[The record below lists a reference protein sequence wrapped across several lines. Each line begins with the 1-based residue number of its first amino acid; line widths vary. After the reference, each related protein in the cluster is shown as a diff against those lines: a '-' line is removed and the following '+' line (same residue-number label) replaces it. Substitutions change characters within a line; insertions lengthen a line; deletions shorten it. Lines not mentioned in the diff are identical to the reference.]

1 MEGGPVRGALVVAVA
16 LAAASCAGGGDPTV
30 SAEPAAAAGPA
41 LAAITSVAPTTAPPA
56 TTAPPTAAPA
66 TAVPATVAPATTAT
80 TAATARTAAPST
92 TSTTEAPRPGPR
104 VVAETGFSPYGSV
117 GGLTLVHPANR
128 VERVGFHESNHD
140 GARQQE
146 PLATAVAPVTM
157 ESRERGTAPRGSS
170 DVVVDPAGEIR
181 SPVTGTVKRGGTY
194 TLYCDHRDD
203 FVVIAPEANP
213 AWEVKILHISGL
225 AVRRGERVVAG
236 ETVIAGRATQL
247 PFESQVDELRTA
259 DPAWPHVHVEVVDP
273 SIPDRPSKGG
283 GGC

>member
-1 MEGGPVRGALVVAVA
+1 MAGGAVRGALVVAVG
-16 LAAASCAGGGDPTV
+16 LAAASCAVGGDPTV
-30 SAEPAAAAGPA
+30 SAEPAAAGPA
-41 LAAITSVAPTTAPPA
+41 LAAVTSVAPTIAPPA
-56 TTAPPTAAPA
+56 SVAAPTTALSA
-66 TAVPATVAPATTAT
+66 VAPAAVAPTTTAST
-80 TAATARTAAPST
+80 VATSTTAAPST

-104 VVAETGFSPYGSV
+104 VVTETGFSPYGSV

-146 PLATAVAPVTM
+146 PVATAVAPVTM
-157 ESRERGTAPRGSS
+157 ETRERGTPPRGSA
-170 DVVVDPAGEIR
+170 DIVVDPAGEIR

-203 FVVIAPEANP
+203 FVVIAPDANP
-213 AWEVKILHISGL
+213 AWEVKVLHISGL

>member
-1 MEGGPVRGALVVAVA
+1 MAGGPVRGALVVAAA
-16 LAAASCAGGGDPTV
+16 LAAVSCTGGGDPTV

-41 LAAITSVAPTTAPPA
+41 MAAVTTVVPTTAPPE
-56 TTAPPTAAPA
+56 TTAPTTAAPVTAAPA
-66 TAVPATVAPATTAT
+66 RVAPPTTAT
-80 TAATARTAAPST
+80 TAVST
-92 TSTTEAPRPGPR
+92 TTTEAPRPGPR

-117 GGLTLVHPANR
+117 GGITLVHPANR

-146 PLATAVAPVTM
+146 PLATAVAPVTL
-157 ESRERGTAPRGSS
+157 ESRERDTGPRGSA
-170 DVVVDPAGEIR
+170 DIVADPGGEIR

-194 TLYCDHRDD
+194 TLYCHHRDD
-203 FVVIAPEANP
+203 FVVIAPDANP
-213 AWEVKILHISGL
+213 AWEVKVLHIDGL
-225 AVRRGERVVAG
+225 VVRRGDRVVAG
-236 ETVIAGRATQL
+236 ETVIAGRPTQL

-283 GGC
+283 GC

>member
-1 MEGGPVRGALVVAVA
+1 MAGGAVRGALVVAVG
-16 LAAASCAGGGDPTV
+16 LAAASCAGGGGPTV

-41 LAAITSVAPTTAPPA
+41 LATITSVAPTTAPPA
-56 TTAPPTAAPA
+56 SAAAPTTALPA
-66 TAVPATVAPATTAT
+66 VAPATVAPTTTAS
-80 TAATARTAAPST
+80 TAATSTTAAPST

-104 VVAETGFSPYGSV
+104 VVTETGFSPYGSV

-146 PLATAVAPVTM
+146 PLATAVAPATM
-157 ESRERGTAPRGSS
+157 ETRERGTSPRGSA
-170 DVVVDPAGEIR
+170 DIVVDPAGEIR

-203 FVVIAPEANP
+203 FVVIAPDANP

-283 GGC
+283 GC